1 MSGVVC
7 GGEGGGGGNGA
18 AWEGGGGRARPGVDL
33 LEHLVDVGVEGL
45 SALALLGLL
54 ATARA
59 LRGLCGL
66 LAGCCLCHLGL
77 LKGFG
82 LHPAPKKK
90 FGVKIQKNGFLKNG
104 GGRVYEVK
112 GKVFSSQGKY
122 YATNFAV

>member
-1 MSGVVC
+1 M
-7 GGEGGGGGNGA
+7 GGGDKWAIVVEWLTVNEVDVLRGG
-18 AWEGGGGRARPGVDL
+18 ARTGVDL

-90 FGVKIQKNGFLKNG
+90 FGESKKKGF
-104 GGRVYEVK
+104 
-112 GKVFSSQGKY
+112 
-122 YATNFAV
+122 

>member
-1 MSGVVC
+1 
-7 GGEGGGGGNGA
+7 
-18 AWEGGGGRARPGVDL
+18 VDL

-45 SALALLGLL
+45 SALAPLGLL

-77 LKGFG
+77 LKGFV
-82 LHPAPKKK
+82 LRARLPKKLGRNSK
-90 FGVKIQKNGFLKNG
+90 KWLCKNG

-112 GKVFSSQGKY
+112 GKVFSLQRKRFT
-122 YATNFAV
+122 TNFTA